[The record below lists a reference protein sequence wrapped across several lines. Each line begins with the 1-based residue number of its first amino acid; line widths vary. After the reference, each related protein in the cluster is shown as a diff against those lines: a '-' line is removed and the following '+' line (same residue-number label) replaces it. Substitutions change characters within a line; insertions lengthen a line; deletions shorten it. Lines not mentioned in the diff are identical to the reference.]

1 MITDVDIKK
10 MKRVFAT
17 KEDLKGMSNRF
28 DKKFATKE
36 DLKMALE
43 KYATKTDLSNV
54 SVELVELIRSFGSE
68 LSGLKEDIVDFKD
81 SILTEII
88 KLREDV
94 AVVTGYRGLIEDH
107 DKRIEKLET
116 VFYQ

>member
-28 DKKFATKE
+28 DKKFATK
-36 DLKMALE
+36 D
-43 KYATKTDLSNV
+43 DLSIV
-54 SVELVELIRSFGSE
+54 STELVGLIQSFGAE
-68 LSGLKEDIVDFKD
+68 LSGLKLDVVDFKD

-94 AVVTGYRGLIEDH
+94 TVITGYRDLIEDH

-116 VFYQ
+116 VIYH